1 MLACPLELCSLK
13 LAALSESGLSRQ
25 KRLLSAALDGKN
37 DQEAMSKQAQGRQA
51 IEELKKRPYTY
62 AQMQRMGLGTCVWKR
77 VAECLREDEKLIKG
91 KHASGCVTWAVR
103 TVRPTKWT
111 A

>member
-1 MLACPLELCSLK
+1 M
-13 LAALSESGLSRQ
+13 SR
-25 KRLLSAALDGKN
+25 RFVT
-37 DQEAMSKQAQGRQA
+37 QGRILIA
-51 IEELKKRPYTY
+51 ELKRRPMTY
-62 AQMQRMGLGTCVWKR
+62 AQMLRFGQGNSPWKR